1 VTAVVM
7 VILAAAVAAWVLA
20 PLRNAT
26 GPADLRARGGARD
39 PTARQ
44 QTASAG
50 PGDTIERTPEG
61 ER

>member
-20 PLRNAT
+20 PLRTAT
-26 GPADLRARGGARD
+26 GPAAPRAWGGGREETDRD
-39 PTARQ
+39 ETGD
-44 QTASAG
+44 G
-50 PGDTIERTPEG
+50 PGVTMGRTPEG